1 MEDYINPEW
10 ADCITIRNNN
20 TIGKRANAI
29 TKFCNENVIRYG
41 NQWRCDV
48 AGKIAILLKPGEG
61 YEWHFDNLDFT
72 DGKLNLARKGRY
84 WTHIIYLTEGKPLEI
99 GSWDPS
105 SNRVKET
112 DFSAPEPKEII
123 ARIYPKP
130 GKTTIFPCFMV
141 HRIQPIVDNYR
152 WAFVDFVTSPN
163 YNGKSEKDLE
173 NIFNRYFD
181 ENSRNQ
187 LLSSR

>member
-10 ADCITIRNNN
+10 LDSIAVSFNKTIAKAAPK
-20 TIGKRANAI
+20 IVEH
-29 TKFCNENVIRYG
+29 CDQHVVRYG

-48 AGKIAILLKPGEG
+48 AGKVAILLKPGEG

-72 DGKLNLARKGRY
+72 EGKLNFARKGRF
-84 WTHIIYLTEGKPLEI
+84 WTHIIYLTEGKPFEL
-99 GSWDPS
+99 GSWDPQS
-105 SNRVKET
+105 VRVKET

-123 ARIYPKP
+123 ARIHPKP

-141 HRIQPIVDNYR
+141 HRIQPVVDNFR
-152 WAFVDFVTSPN
+152 WAFVDFITSPN
-163 YNGKSEKDLE
+163 YNGKSEKDLN

-187 LLSSR
+187 LLSS

>member
-1 MEDYINPEW
+1 MEDFIDPEW
-10 ADCITIRNNN
+10 LDCIHLDFNE
-20 TIGKRANAI
+20 AVAQSS
-29 TKFCNENVIRYG
+29 TKIIKHCESNVIRYG

-72 DGKLNLARKGRY
+72 KGILNHARKGRY

-99 GSWDPS
+99 GTWNPDSA
-105 SNRVKET
+105 RVLET
-112 DFSAPEPKEII
+112 DFSAPEPKHII
-123 ARIYPKP
+123 ARIYPEP
-130 GKTTIFPCFMV
+130 GKTIVFPCFMV
-141 HRIQPIVDNYR
+141 HRIQPIVDNHR
-152 WAFVDFVTSPN
+152 WAFVDFVSTPN
-163 YNGKSEKDLE
+163 YKDKSAKDLE

-187 LLSSR
+187 LLSS